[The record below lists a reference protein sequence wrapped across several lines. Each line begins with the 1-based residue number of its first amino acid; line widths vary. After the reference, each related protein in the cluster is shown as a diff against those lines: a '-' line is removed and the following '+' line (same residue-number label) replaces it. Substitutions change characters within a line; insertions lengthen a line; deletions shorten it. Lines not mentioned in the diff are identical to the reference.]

1 MDERINE
8 LIKAIVVITKNG
20 CECMDQLDC
29 DECPLNTDETEKEVN
44 LCTAIQAYNK

>member
-1 MDERINE
+1 MMDALQSE

-20 CECMDQLDC
+20 CGCMEGDC
-29 DECPLNTDETEKEVN
+29 DECPLYTDETEKEVN